1 MWNDKNGL
9 FQIRSTGH
17 SDPLF
22 VTEVPTGV
30 RRAGECSPH
39 QALFPT
45 AESSSLWA
53 YVHVTV
59 IESSGCMICLLL
71 TPDLLL
77 SSPSKILASSPTQLP
92 KLVTSKPVLSS
103 RHPLVPPASHRPQV
117 LPALRSEGLSNPPGP
132 PGHTLLHQVTA
143 RGLPPHCVSLP
154 HALLATYLTAF
165 SLF

>member
-1 MWNDKNGL
+1 MSAPRTRLCFPQLK
-9 FQIRSTGH
+9 
-17 SDPLF
+17 
-22 VTEVPTGV
+22 
-30 RRAGECSPH
+30 A
-39 QALFPT
+39 ALCGRMYMLP
-45 AESSSLWA
+45 SSSKMHDLSPP
-53 YVHVTV
+53 H
-59 IESSGCMICLLL
+59 
-71 TPDLLL
+71 PDLLL

-103 RHPLVPPASHRPQV
+103 RRPLVTPASHRPQV

-154 HALLATYLTAF
+154 RALLATYLTAF